1 MQDLLFRVL
10 VSGNISADRNTDMA
24 LIDSFHRVI
33 DYLRVSVT
41 DRCNFRCVYC
51 MPEEGAPVAPKSS
64 ILTYEEIYRLVRI
77 ASDLGMTKIR
87 LTGGEPLVRRD
98 IELLVQL
105 IGSIPVLKD
114 LSITT
119 NGMLLPRYAES
130 FAKYGLKR
138 VNVSLDT
145 LQPDR
150 FLRIAR
156 RGNLAD
162 VLEGIEAA
170 EKHGLTPIKINCV
183 VMRGYNEDEVVDFA
197 RLTESRSWDIRFIE
211 LMPINWSS
219 GDDSTAVSLMNNFFP
234 KELKTLQKD
243 SIRLFAD
250 TDSLSFK
257 KNFHLSPSDQQTGQ
271 LDAVQ
276 MRNAFVPTAESR
288 ANIEHD
294 FGLLE
299 PAEIITNGPARSYRI
314 PGARGTISFISQL
327 TNDICVNCNRLRLTA
342 DGQLRP
348 CLMADGE
355 VDLRTALRSEAS
367 DEDIAALFEL
377 TGRHKPFEH
386 RLEDGNAPIG
396 RNMSQLGG

>member
-1 MQDLLFRVL
+1 MSL
-10 VSGNISADRNTDMA
+10 V
-24 LIDSFHRVI
+24 DSYNRTI

-51 MPEEGAPVAPKSS
+51 MPEEGAPVAPKES
-64 ILTYEEIYRLVRI
+64 ILTYEEIERLIRI
-77 ASDLGMTKIR
+77 AVELGMTKIR
-87 LTGGEPLVRRD
+87 VTGGEPLVRKD
-98 IELLVQL
+98 IELLMQK
-105 IGSIPVLKD
+105 IGAIPGLRD

-119 NGMLLPRYAES
+119 NGMLLERCAES
-130 FAKYGLKR
+130 FAISGLNR

-145 LQPDR
+145 LQHDR
-150 FLRIAR
+150 FIKIAR
-156 RGNLAD
+156 RGNLDD
-162 VLEGIEAA
+162 VLSGIEAA
-170 EKHGLTPIKINCV
+170 ARFGLTPIKINCV

-197 RLTESRSWDIRFIE
+197 RLTLDKEWDIRFIE

-219 GDDSTAVSLMNNFFP
+219 GDDSPTTSLMSSFFP
-234 KELKTLQKD
+234 VETKPKDRD

-250 TDSLSFK
+250 TDSISFR
-257 KNFHLSPSDQQTGQ
+257 KNFHLSSVGQQTGQ
-271 LDAVQ
+271 LDASQ

-288 ANIEHD
+288 ANIEFK
-294 FGLLE
+294 FGILE

-314 PGARGTISFISQL
+314 PGAKGTISFISQL

-355 VDLRTALRSEAS
+355 VDLRGAIRSGAS
-367 DEDIAALFEL
+367 DTEVAELFEL
-377 TGRHKPFEH
+377 TVRHKPFEH